1 MSLPKW
7 RRSLRRLRNLLATR
21 SSWATWGFV
30 LRLRLSGS
38 SALQTVPRPAGPQP
52 VSGNSSLPAD
62 AQAAPADAGIPS
74 IVFQTWKSKAELP
87 PHYAVWSPSFSRHN
101 PRFRHV
107 IWDDADNRA
116 FICSAYP
123 WFLPTYDRYPAEIFR
138 ADIVRY
144 FFMFHHGGLYA
155 DMDTECLAPLD
166 GWLQGQGDVVLGAMG
181 GDTSF
186 PHSIPNAMMASR
198 PGQLFWLLVIALAMR
213 EASGRAP
220 ADLRQLGP
228 EAVTGPV
235 LLRAACLLY
244 QERSETDLRRLVRD
258 TLPGL
263 AAAADRA
270 EHGEL
275 TLLDR
280 EVWYPLD
287 WTNKAHKLF
296 LRELRERHLFLG
308 QQETRRLFPQA
319 RLITYWGHSW

>member
-7 RRSLRRLRNLLATR
+7 KRSLRRLRNLLTTR
-21 SSWATWGFV
+21 SSWMTWGFV
-30 LRLRLSGS
+30 LRLRLSGG
-38 SALQTVPRPAGPQP
+38 AGMQTVPQPAGPQP
-52 VSGNSSLPAD
+52 VSGNSALPTD
-62 AQAAPADAGIPS
+62 ARAATGAGGIPP
-74 IVFQTWKSKAELP
+74 IVFQTWKSKTELP
-87 PHYAVWSPSFSRHN
+87 PHYAVWSPSFPRHN
-101 PRFRHV
+101 PQFRHV

-116 FICSAYP
+116 FIRTSYP
-123 WFLPTYDRYPAEIFR
+123 WFLDIYDRYPAEIFR

-181 GDTSF
+181 GDVSF

-198 PGQLFWLLVIALAMR
+198 PGQLFWLLVIALAVR
-213 EASGRAP
+213 EAGGRSSAE
-220 ADLRQLGP
+220 LKQLGP
-228 EAVTGPV
+228 EAVTGPI
-235 LLRAACLLY
+235 LLRTACLLY
-244 QERSETDLRRLVRD
+244 RQGGEADVRRLVREA
-258 TLPGL
+258 LPGL
-263 AAAADRA
+263 APADTA
-270 EHGEL
+270 QHGAI

-296 LRELRERHLFLG
+296 LRELRERRLFLG
-308 QQETRRLFPQA
+308 QEETRRLFPRA